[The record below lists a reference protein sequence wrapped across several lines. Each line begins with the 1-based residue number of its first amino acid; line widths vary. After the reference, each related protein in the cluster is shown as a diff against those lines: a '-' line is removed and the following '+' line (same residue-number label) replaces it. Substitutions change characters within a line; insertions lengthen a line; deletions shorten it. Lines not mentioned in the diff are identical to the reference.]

1 MSYLA
6 TAKKAEQKLKQC
18 SLVVD
23 HVDPQGIDSLRARVV
38 DQVQADDGTLR
49 AVLICSDLLED
60 HLWIVIDRSFTPA
73 DDCAIYYPE
82 ELPLLKDKTLVDLRQ
97 IHEAKLAFPGCRVV
111 QEGPNG

>member
-18 SLVVD
+18 SQVVEP
-23 HVDPQGIDSLRARVV
+23 VAITEEPPLRARVV
-38 DQVQADDGTLR
+38 DRIRGDDGTLR

-60 HLWIVIDRSFTPA
+60 HLWLIIDRSFTPK

-82 ELPLLKDKTLVDLRQ
+82 ELPLLKDKTPEDLRQ
-97 IHEAKLAFPGCRVV
+97 IHEAKLAFPGCRVI
-111 QEGPNG
+111 QEGVET